1 MANYASLKAAVQEV
15 IKTNGNNEIT
25 GALLQQSLLAM
36 INSLGVGYQYAGIA
50 TPQTNPG
57 TPDQN
62 VFYIASESGVYSNF
76 GGLTVYDGELAILK
90 YNGTWTKEV
99 TGYSNFAQ
107 ILDLYQKCGGVLD
120 ITNTLSF
127 EQGGISTANGTNQTS
142 NLQIRSG
149 FIVAESLSLSVLNGS
164 VYIYG
169 WHDSTYLSAVGWE
182 TGGDI
187 NVQIAGANR
196 YKVVFKRNANLN
208 LSPSQFRE
216 LDASVTATM
225 QGEMVKFIPQSLTDA
240 QKQQAREN
248 IGAEVAG
255 KYDAVFFGGYAQI
268 DTSNVQ
274 EESVYIYSNNKYLPA
289 DGINNKTKSKFL
301 PIIPGQQYKIQN
313 NVANES
319 FFTILKD
326 IDNIHVSS
334 GTPHWATGYN
344 SRVAVPVGGSV
355 VIDAPGDGYYMYLL
369 CKNKSGINYELSVYQ
384 YHKSLDDFETET
396 NERLAALENGGSGGE
411 KTSLDDIFESIVL
424 PLDAN
429 GYEIPTN
436 FGMCAALK
444 KAAQGSQIKYNAKR
458 AYPTLTDPTGE
469 SAGEKTGFPYSSVKE
484 MAKFIHWHVSERTFM
499 TAINNEYG
507 LFYTEDVAGNN
518 SRSDYGYTYHGV
530 NCGPYYG
537 MVCNIFALWCLG
549 YPVPFDTTQFAYL
562 ATKGVL
568 VKLNNQ
574 TAQNVHI
581 CDLVWYEGHTA
592 LITSVKH
599 DEYGN
604 VTEVKITE
612 SMGRVHTTTFTASEF
627 DTYLHITHDAILYR
641 PTFVY
646 KNTYHPSEFVGV
658 RGEAT
663 PSAYD
668 YNDDICFFAGD
679 YAAWKLGDNAW
690 VNYTKGSFTGM
701 KIYKGNTLVT
711 TITLDNN
718 SSIHKV
724 NVTSYINGA
733 GNYKACL
740 TDGVNDS
747 DFTYW
752 QMVAATA
759 SYTNGVVSFESA
771 NGTPWYI
778 QVCSSNGSAYC
789 WYEITQDDINNG
801 YATLDL
807 AAMISEQYGT
817 VSGTKYVR
825 VAFKTEYG
833 GVVSDMIQI

>member
-1 MANYASLKAAVQEV
+1 MANYATLKAAIQQVV
-15 IKTNGNNEIT
+15 KTNGNEEIT

-36 INSLGVGYQYAGIA
+36 INSLGAYYQFAGIA
-50 TPQTNPG
+50 TPSTNPG

-127 EQGGISTANGTNQTS
+127 EQGGISTANGTDHPST
-142 NLQIRSG
+142 LQIRSG

-196 YKVVFKRNANLN
+196 YKVAFKRNNNRN

-248 IGAEVAG
+248 IGAASEEYVGGNSLVEEIDLSSYQDEMYYITPGGLWALNSG
-255 KYDAVFFGGYAQI
+255 QGRSKYVDILPGAKYRLV
-268 DTSNVQ
+268 
-274 EESVYIYSNNKYLPA
+274 NNKLQESYYAFLHSLTGQTTTGVVDYAAGYSGRTPLASGQSVDIIAPDNAKYL
-289 DGINNKTKSKFL
+289 
-301 PIIPGQQYKIQN
+301 Y
-313 NVANES
+313 
-319 FFTILKD
+319 ILK
-326 IDNIHVSS
+326 SY
-334 GTPHWATGYN
+334 TGGADVLPNVYEIKKTITQ
-344 SRVAVPVGGSV
+344 RVE
-355 VIDAPGDGYYMYLL
+355 D
-369 CKNKSGINYELSVYQ
+369 
-384 YHKSLDDFETET
+384 
-396 NERLAALENGGSGGE
+396 LENSEQGGAD
-411 KTSLDDIFESIVL
+411 LARIFESI
-424 PLDAN
+424 PMPIDAN
-429 GYEIPTN
+429 GYELPVT
-436 FGMCAALK
+436 FGMNAALK
-444 KAAQGSQIKYNAKR
+444 KAAQGNQIKYIAKK
-458 AYPTLTDPTGE
+458 AYPTLTDPTGA

-484 MAKFIHWHVSERTFM
+484 MAKFIHWHISERTFM

-507 LFYTEDVAGNN
+507 LFYTEDVENNN

-549 YPVPFDTTQFAYL
+549 YPVPFDTAQFAYL
-562 ATKGVL
+562 ANKGVL
-568 VKLNNQ
+568 VRLNNQ
-574 TAQNVHI
+574 TAQTVHI
-581 CDLVWYEGHTA
+581 CDLVWYQGHTA
-592 LITSVKH
+592 LVTSVKH

-612 SMGRVHTTTFTASEF
+612 SMGHVHTTTFTASQF

-646 KNTYHPSEFVGV
+646 KNTYQPSEFIGV

-663 PSAYD
+663 PSAYE

-679 YAAWKLGDNAW
+679 YAAWKLGENAW

-701 KIYKGNTLVT
+701 KIYKDDTLVD
-711 TITLDNN
+711 TITLDND
-718 SSIHKV
+718 SSVHKV
-724 NVTSYINGA
+724 EVTSYISGT
-733 GNYKACL
+733 GKYKACL

-752 QMVAATA
+752 QMVEATA
-759 SYTNGVVSFESA
+759 SYSNGVVSFDSA